1 MADMNNFENTAIL
14 RCKEKDLKDNIIVLC
29 KNMVNGIP
37 NIPTIIGKG
46 RYFYFVLEDK
56 REVEKLPLKGKIL

>member
-1 MADMNNFENTAIL
+1 MADMNNSENIAIL
-14 RCKEKDLKDNIIVLC
+14 RCKENDLKDNMIILC
-29 KNMVNGIP
+29 KNMVSGIP

-46 RYFYFVLEDK
+46 RYFYLVLGDK

>member
-1 MADMNNFENTAIL
+1 MADMKNFENIAIL
-14 RCKEKDLKDNIIVLC
+14 RCEEKDLKDNIIILC
-29 KNMVNGIP
+29 KNMVHGIP
-37 NIPTIIGKG
+37 NIPTIIGKD

>member
-1 MADMNNFENTAIL
+1 MADMKKFENIAIL
-14 RCKEKDLKDNIIVLC
+14 RCEEKDLKDNITILC
-29 KNMVNGIP
+29 KNRVIVIQ